1 MCCFPGVRG
10 MQKNWVQ
17 EGFIH
22 RKRWEIGKKSDITKS
37 GGAQSAWTKGG
48 DGAVALIYADLF
60 DSGLA
65 PMSSNLAHKMLSL
78 CGSRFSSPE
87 VPHSAF
93 SDRALPSATSHTQ
106 HCAAELQ
113 GIEYQQEQ
121 QQCRASHQPCCPIS
135 CPWYWKHPP
144 PGWGPQ
150 ILCKNPS
157 SWTLLWEVYNH
168 TLLFN
173 LADYRQIKNGLTCS
187 TGPMIAYGMKV
198 NCMYQLQLADNK

>member
-1 MCCFPGVRG
+1 MRNRKKIRYYKVRRSS
-10 MQKNWVQ
+10 
-17 EGFIH
+17 ECL
-22 RKRWEIGKKSDITKS
+22 D
-37 GGAQSAWTKGG
+37 KGG

-78 CGSRFSSPE
+78 CGSRFSLPE

-150 ILCKNPS
+150 ILRKKIHPVEHDCGKCTTIHS
-157 SWTLLWEVYNH
+157 
-168 TLLFN
+168 F
-173 LADYRQIKNGLTCS
+173 
-187 TGPMIAYGMKV
+187 
-198 NCMYQLQLADNK
+198 